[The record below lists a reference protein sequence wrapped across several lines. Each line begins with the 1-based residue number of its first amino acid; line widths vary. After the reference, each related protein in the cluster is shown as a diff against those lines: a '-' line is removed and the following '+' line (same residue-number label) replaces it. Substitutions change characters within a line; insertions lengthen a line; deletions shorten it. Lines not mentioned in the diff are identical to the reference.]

1 MIPDYNL
8 LQFHP
13 LLGFCVLQNQVS
25 YLRKHPSLGEVSTDS
40 VSLQIV
46 FSATFNVQSFVF
58 INEQLCCTK
67 KCLKTSAFIRIICVT
82 YTDSLLNTTVVI
94 VAAPWR

>member
-25 YLRKHPSLGEVSTDS
+25 YFRKHPSLGQVSSDS
-40 VSLQIV
+40 V
-46 FSATFNVQSFVF
+46 
-58 INEQLCCTK
+58 
-67 KCLKTSAFIRIICVT
+67 
-82 YTDSLLNTTVVI
+82 
-94 VAAPWR
+94 